1 MDISRYLESAKRLFA
16 EPAVQSNSH
25 PYYPIGLQLPGY
37 QPLVIP
43 FDQILGAFFGT
54 AGLLLIVVWALSGK
68 SKHLSFGERLV
79 LSWFVLT
86 GIIHFVVEGAVVLR
100 SDFYKS
106 TSGNI
111 LFEIWKEYAKADSRY
126 ATRDSFVI
134 SMEAFTAFVEGPL
147 CFVIVYG
154 IIKQKSWRYTLQ
166 LLVSFGQLYGDVLY
180 FATTYLEGLVHSR
193 PEWLYFWFYFFFVNS
208 IWVVIPAI
216 VMIVAARK
224 ISAAITLAD
233 RTSKAMEKV
242 KAQ

>member
-1 MDISRYLESAKRLFA
+1 MSISHFLSESAKRLFK
-16 EPAVQSNSH
+16 EPGVLSNSH
-25 PYYPIGLQLPGY
+25 PYYPLDLNLPEY

-68 SKHLSFGERLV
+68 GKHLTIGERLV
-79 LSWFVLT
+79 LTWFVLT
-86 GIIHFVVEGAVVLR
+86 GIIHLVVEGAVVLR

-154 IIKQKSWRYTLQ
+154 IVKQKPWRYTLQ
-166 LLVSFGQLYGDVLY
+166 LLVSFGQIYGDVLY
-180 FATTYLEGLVHSR
+180 FATTYLEGLKHSR
-193 PEWLYFWFYFFFVNS
+193 PEWLYFWFYFVIVNS
-208 IWVVIPAI
+208 IWIVIPAA
-216 VMIVAARK
+216 VVA
-224 ISAAITLAD
+224 ISAWQISKAIAVAD
-233 RTSKAMEKV
+233 R
-242 KAQ
+242 